1 MKKQIII
8 EELNRMKLMMGYNPK
23 NTLTENTVISE
34 QAWKVA
40 AEDLGRLIAKDETAV
55 TRSLEGA
62 VKDGTIDMKNMV
74 LQDGTR
80 LSKISDVL
88 DALKAGTLGPSGT
101 GSVAKGLFLKGAS
114 SEIRI
119 AGAEAITSMGKFSKE
134 FSNLSREQIVDRLV
148 QSGKWSRE
156 DAEVL
161 ADTYLKKRG
170 GARPIEPEP
179 INPEPVRIEEPI
191 PPKPTWWRRSWDWLT
206 KTKWGRRIMVAGGL
220 LAAYYLFIKGD
231 DDDFP
236 ECLKGYIESPEE
248 FEKFLN
254 DGYIII
260 EGDEANGMKYQIYPD
275 GKVVVTFKGGGT
287 AEGEWEEVDGNVIAN
302 VKGVKRLIPC
312 KGQTNTEDCPS
323 GYHKDENGDCV
334 QDGGG
339 GGGGGSYKD
348 CTDFPFTQGCKS
360 DKIREIQ
367 GCIGA
372 TADGKYGPKTK
383 SALEAKGYST
393 TITKDVYDKIMKDCG
408 KTNTED
414 DGTTPTADTSGITTI
429 D

>member
-1 MKKQIII
+1 MKKEIII

-40 AEDLGRLIAKDETAV
+40 AEDLGRLIARDETAV

-62 VKDGTIDMKNMV
+62 IKDGTIDMKNMV

-134 FSNLSREQIVDRLV
+134 FGNLSREQIIERLT
-148 QSGKWSRE
+148 QSGKWSKA

-161 ADTYLKKRG
+161 ADTYLKKG
-170 GARPIEPEP
+170 GRPRPIEPEP
-179 INPEPVRIEEPI
+179 IRIEDPI
-191 PPKPTWWRRSWDWLT
+191 PPKPTWWKRSWDWLT
-206 KTKWGRRIMVAGGL
+206 KTKWGRRIMLAGGIV
-220 LAAYYLFIKGD
+220 AAYYLFIKS

-236 ECLKGYIESPEE
+236 ECLKGYIETPEE

-254 DGYIII
+254 DGFIVIGGTDA
-260 EGDEANGMKYQIYPD
+260 ESNGITYQVYAD
-275 GKVVVTFKGGGT
+275 GKVIVSFKGGGT
-287 AEGEWEEVDGNVIAN
+287 AEGTWEESDGNIIADI
-302 VKGVKRLIPC
+302 KGVKRLIPC

-334 QDGGG
+334 EDGGG
-339 GGGGGSYKD
+339 GGGGGGTYKD

-360 DKIREIQ
+360 DKIKQIQ

-383 SALEAKGYST
+383 SALESKGYST

-408 KTNTED
+408 QTNTE